1 MLSFQ
6 REDEEAKQ
14 LEQMIVEK
22 LDKEPRERRLNYQE
36 IGVLLDQI
44 HAQGAG
50 DAYFAPFISILQ
62 QKAGSYPA
70 EIMRYLSTHIT
81 EYPYSV
87 GYYRR
92 PFRTKNPRVHVENM
106 VRKLFALYDLT
117 RTNFSLIKY
126 LTTQV
131 NQIDSSMVSYMLAYE
146 LDHNNREVFD
156 ALKEII
162 FGDNN
167 TALLNR
173 AMIRGIF
180 LSHQEEAH
188 QMLGQMLIA
197 ARLQEG
203 LRQSIVESMD
213 EGTIEA
219 FTYFLKI
226 IIDNDFIRYS
236 SVIRALDVW
245 TGLAL
250 ETANTRVVKQ
260 CIEYAHT
267 SLNDEGLCQ
276 EWSESKDVHK
286 LYFSLWA
293 KAVREEGSL
302 HDLIRHIMEVGAT
315 HQQIAAQYFLS
326 QSQNDEVRFSLSVP
340 YIAQSDLELQ
350 SLVIT
355 NYVYKW
361 SSIWRGHLDYDAIKN
376 KPIVERVAML
386 EGKEER
392 VRQFEL
398 FKIMLIQMP
407 KLEVTEKSRVFEWMG
422 YSHSTD
428 AIANKML
435 YLAAYDLDPDMIAQ
449 MISLKDR
456 VSPDLRGALI
466 RSFTSDVTNSV
477 QRQYL
482 FDSLSDKSISNREAA
497 LTRVGEMNLT
507 PLDAEMIHGLLKL
520 KTGALRQSAIKI
532 LLKQELEQ
540 IAHSIETLLDSPA
553 ELQRLGAL
561 EMLCVLKED
570 DERVDQFERVKP
582 HIASI
587 KEPSDK
593 ERTLIDRL
601 LLKEQKGLHNGF
613 GLFDPNR
620 EKELYKLQDYPDV
633 RVKDF
638 FDMPFEKVKAFL
650 QGLSNLV
657 HTHREYEYTVERYA
671 GSKENNLLGAR
682 LYRLNG
688 YQKQE
693 HEKTHLEGYPLAE
706 VWERYLEDNACI
718 PRELAQISFYF
729 ATDGLYKFFTSKLES
744 WEISRYKSLEGW
756 GKEFLSDLY
765 PMDTILAFYKFIE
778 DLPYLQ
784 QVRQIF
790 FAYFHDSDKEE
801 RFSMSSKILN
811 KILTELLKMELE
823 ENSHAWS
830 ILSSPWSSWSGS
842 LVYDD
847 HSFFEYFAMMLN
859 LDRLTLY
866 DNFHPELHEFVR
878 AHNLGL
884 IRDDELYE
892 ELMTR
897 NRRSQQRIRTI
908 TEKRVDFVNQ
918 HPSIQ
923 RFKDKVLS
931 VILELEL
938 NRGELP
944 TDVSDLAMG
953 ITYYEGIEY
962 FIAILSA
969 LDQDTFVR
977 GYIYGSRTKK
987 EALSYLLR
995 VCHPKEGDDARK
1007 LAEMLK
1013 GKLISEKRLLEAAMY
1028 APQWIELVSE
1038 HLKWNGLRSAAWYFH
1053 AHVNDSFSAEK
1064 ETIVAHYSPIS
1075 PVEFNDGAFDI
1086 RWFMEAYQELGEKR
1100 FNVLYQ
1106 CAKYISA
1113 GANHRRSQL
1122 FADAVLGKLD
1132 LSEIRGSVEAK
1143 RNKDHL
1149 LCYSLI
1155 PIGQDQDR
1163 DVLGRYEYIQQFLK
1177 ESKKFGAQRSA
1188 SEAKA
1193 AAIALDNLSRNAGY
1207 QDVIRLKWDME
1218 ARKMEEILHLLEP
1231 MAIDDIEVKLVIEDS
1246 GRADIEVIKQGKI
1259 LKSLPSKYSKH
1270 PYIVSLKES
1279 IASLRDQYKR
1289 AKSEFEKCMES
1300 ESTFTYTELLN
1311 LMKNPTIA
1319 PLLRTLVFKAGDRFG
1334 FYENGQ
1340 LVSVDG
1346 DETYALS
1353 TEDILCI
1360 AHPLHLY
1367 KSVEWSL
1374 YQKFLFDKQV
1384 KQPFK
1389 QVFRELYLPN
1399 KDELESGSV
1408 SRRYAGHQIQ
1418 PKRAAALL
1426 KTRLW
1431 TVSYEDG
1438 LQKVYHKE
1446 NIIAQVYALADWFSP
1461 SDIEAPTLETVSF
1474 IDRKTYKPLEL
1485 SSIPGII
1492 FSEIMRDVDLVVS
1505 TAHAGGVDPEASLTT
1520 IELRKAIVTE
1530 SLRLMKITNVRLEGN
1545 FARIAGTLGEYGVH
1559 LGSGTVQKQAAG
1571 TLYILPVHSQHR
1583 GKLFLPFMDEDPK
1596 TSEILSKIVMLA
1608 QDTKIKDPHIL
1619 EQLKGIQHV

>member
-1 MLSFQ
+1 MLFFQ
-6 REDEEAKQ
+6 REDETTKQ
-14 LEQMIVEK
+14 LELMIFEK
-22 LDKEPRERRLNYQE
+22 LDKAPRERRMTYQE
-36 IGVLLDQI
+36 IGALLDQI
-44 HAQGAG
+44 YAQETG
-50 DAYFAPFISILQ
+50 DSYFAPFVSILK
-62 QKAGSYPA
+62 QKAGEYPA
-70 EIMRYLSTHIT
+70 EIMRYLSIHIT
-81 EYPYSV
+81 EYPYST
-87 GYYRR
+87 GYVRR
-92 PFRTKNPRVHVENM
+92 PYRTKNPRVHVENM

-117 RTNFSLIKY
+117 RTNFSLIEY
-126 LTTQV
+126 LTTPI
-131 NQIDSSMVSYMLAYE
+131 NQIDSSMVSYMLAFE
-146 LDHNNREVFD
+146 LDQNNRKVFD
-156 ALKEII
+156 ALKEIL

-180 LSHQEEAH
+180 FCHQEEAH
-188 QMLGQMLIA
+188 QMLSQMLIA

-219 FTYFLKI
+219 LTYLLKV

-250 ETANTRVVKQ
+250 EAANTRVVKQ

-267 SLNDEGLCQ
+267 CLNDDDLCH
-276 EWSESKDVHK
+276 EWSGSNDVHK

-293 KAVREEGSL
+293 TAAREEDRL
-302 HDLIRHIMEVGAT
+302 HDLIKHIMENGAT
-315 HQQIAAQYFLS
+315 YQKITVQYFLA
-326 QSQNDEVRFSLSVP
+326 QSQNNELRFSLSVP

-350 SLVIT
+350 SLVIA

-361 SSIWRGHLDYDAIKN
+361 SSIWRAHPDYETIKN
-376 KPIVERVAML
+376 KPIVERVAIL
-386 EGKEER
+386 ERKEER

-398 FKIMLIQMP
+398 FKTMLVHMP
-407 KLEVTEKSRVFEWMG
+407 KQEVVEKSKVFDWMT

-435 YLAAYDLDPDMIAQ
+435 YLTAYDLDSDLTAQVIA
-449 MISLKDR
+449 LKDR
-456 VSPDLRGALI
+456 VSPDLRNALI
-466 RSFTSDVTNSV
+466 RSFTSDVTNPV
-477 QRQYL
+477 QRQFL
-482 FDSLSDKSISNREAA
+482 LDSLSDKSISNREAA
-497 LTRVGEMNLT
+497 LTRINEMKIT
-507 PLDAEMIHGLLKL
+507 PLDAEMIQGLLKL

-532 LLKQELEQ
+532 LLKQDLDQ
-540 IAHSIETLLDSPA
+540 LDHSIEMLLESPV

-570 DERVDQFERVKP
+570 DQRVTQFERVK
-582 HIASI
+582 HHVASI

-593 ERTLIDRL
+593 ERLLVDRL
-601 LLKEQKGLHNGF
+601 HQEEQKGLHNGF
-613 GLFDPNR
+613 GLFDLNR
-620 EKELYKLQDYPDV
+620 EQDLHKLPDYPDV

-638 FDMPFEKVKAFL
+638 FEMSIAKIKAFL
-650 QGLSNLV
+650 QGLSDLI
-657 HTHREYEYTVERYA
+657 HTNRDYEYTVEGYA
-671 GSKENNLLGAR
+671 GSKENHLLGAR
-682 LYRLNG
+682 LDRLKG

-693 HEKTHLEGYPLAE
+693 REKTYLEGYPLAE
-706 VWERYLEDNACI
+706 VWEHYLQESECT
-718 PRELAQISFYF
+718 PQELTQIAFYF
-729 ATDGLYKFFTSKLES
+729 TSEPLYKYVTDKLIS
-744 WEISRYKSLEGW
+744 WEMNRYKPLGEW
-756 GKEFLSDLY
+756 GKEFISELY
-765 PMDTILAFYKFIE
+765 PMETIHAFFEFIPN
-778 DLPYLQ
+778 LPYLQ
-784 QVRQIF
+784 QVRQIL

-811 KILTELLKMELE
+811 KIIGALQRMELE
-823 ENSHAWS
+823 ENSKAWS
-830 ILSSPWSSWSGS
+830 SLTSPWSSWSGS
-842 LVYDD
+842 LTYDD
-847 HSFFEYFAMMLN
+847 HSFLEYFAMTLN
-859 LDRLTLY
+859 LDRLTHY
-866 DNFHPELHEFVR
+866 EDFHPELKEFVR
-878 AHNLGL
+878 AHDLGL
-884 IRDDELYE
+884 IDDDELYR

-897 NRRSQQRIRTI
+897 KRRSQQHIRTI
-908 TEKRVDFVNQ
+908 TEKRIDFVKENS
-918 HPSIQ
+918 SIH
-923 RFKDKVLS
+923 RFKEKVLS

-938 NRGELP
+938 NRGDLP

-953 ITYYEGIEY
+953 ISYYEGIEY
-962 FIAILSA
+962 FIAILSG
-969 LDQDTFVR
+969 LDQDAFVR
-977 GYIYGSRTKK
+977 GYIYGNRTKK
-987 EALSYLLR
+987 EALSHLLR
-995 VCHPKEGDDARK
+995 VCHPKEGDDAQK

-1013 GKLISEKRLLEAAMY
+1013 GKSISDKRLLEAAMY

-1075 PVEFNDGAFDI
+1075 PAEFNDGAFDI
-1086 RWFMEAYQELGEKR
+1086 HWFKDAYQELGEKR

-1132 LSEIRGSVEAK
+1132 LNEIRASVEAK

-1149 LCYSLI
+1149 LSYSLI
-1155 PIGQDQDR
+1155 PIGQDRDR

-1193 AAIALDNLSRNAGY
+1193 AIIALDNLSRNAGY

-1231 MAIDDIEVKLVIEDS
+1231 MVIDDMEVKLVIDES
-1246 GRADIEVIKQGKI
+1246 GRADIEVAKQGKI
-1259 LKSLPSKYSKH
+1259 LKSLPSKYNKH
-1270 PYIVSLKES
+1270 PYIVSLKETVT
-1279 IASLRDQYKR
+1279 SLRDQYKR

-1300 ESTFTYTELLN
+1300 ESTFTLKELSSL
-1311 LMKNPTIA
+1311 LKNPTIA
-1319 PLLRTLVFKAGDRFG
+1319 PLLRTLVFKTGDRLG
-1334 FYENGQ
+1334 FYEDGH
-1340 LVSVDG
+1340 LVDATG
-1346 DETYALS
+1346 GGAYPLS

-1360 AHPLHLY
+1360 AHPFHLY
-1367 KSVEWSL
+1367 KSGEWSL
-1374 YQKFLFDKQV
+1374 YQKSLFDRQL

-1399 KDELESGSV
+1399 KDELENGSV
-1408 SRRYAGHQIQ
+1408 TRRYAGHQIQ

-1431 TVSYEDG
+1431 TVSYEEG
-1438 LQKVYHKE
+1438 LQKVFHKE

-1474 IDRKTYKPLEL
+1474 MDRKTYKPLEI

-1505 TAHAGGVDPEASLTT
+1505 IAHAGGVDPEASLTT
-1520 IELRKAIVTE
+1520 IELRKAIVIE

-1545 FARIAGTLGEYGVH
+1545 FARITGTLGEYGVH

-1619 EQLKGIQHV
+1619 EQLKGVQHV